1 MNENVA
7 ASTARARGLRHLVLA
22 VGIAVLC
29 ALCIGLMGCG
39 GPSPTDVTKQAIEAV
54 KAQDTDALAK
64 VYAGGAANISTD
76 MFASTSEGEELA
88 DSSDLTD
95 DQQQVVKDFYSK
107 LLDFDYTLSDE
118 QIDGDSATVKV
129 TINTYN
135 FGNALN
141 KVFQDALSTAFMYMF
156 STDQDAAQNATTQAM
171 IDSLD
176 TQMKSLTDKDKSATA
191 TVSLEKQ
198 DGNWVV
204 QPFDGDFY
212 NAMTGGAY
220 DLSNNM
226 QKSFGSNS

>member
-7 ASTARARGLRHLVLA
+7 STARAKSLRYLVLA
-22 VGIAVLC
+22 AGIAVLC
-29 ALCIGLMGCG
+29 ALCIGLAGCG

-64 VYAGGAANISTD
+64 VYAGDAANISTD
-76 MFASTSEGEELA
+76 MFASTPESEELS

-95 DQQQVVKDFYSK
+95 DQQQVVKDFYGK
-107 LLDFDYTLSDE
+107 LLDFDYTVSDE

-129 TINTYN
+129 TVNTYN
-135 FGNALN
+135 FGSIFSKA
-141 KVFQDALSTAFMYMF
+141 VQDTLSTAFMYAF
-156 STDQDAAQNATTQAM
+156 STDQDAAQKATTQAM

-212 NAMTGGAY
+212 NALTGGAY

>member
-7 ASTARARGLRHLVLA
+7 STARAKSLRHLVLA
-22 VGIAVLC
+22 AGIAVLC
-29 ALCIGLMGCG
+29 ALCIGLVGCG

-64 VYAGGAANISTD
+64 VYAGDAANISTD
-76 MFASTSEGEELA
+76 MFASTPESEELA

-107 LLDFDYTLSDE
+107 LLDFDYTVSDE

-129 TINTYN
+129 TVNTYN

-141 KVFQDALSTAFMYMF
+141 KVFQDAVSTAFMYMF
-156 STDQDAAQNATTQAM
+156 STDQDAAQKATTQAM

-212 NAMTGGAY
+212 NALTGGAY

>member
-7 ASTARARGLRHLVLA
+7 ASTARTRGLRHLVLA

-29 ALCIGLMGCG
+29 ALCIGLVGCG

-95 DQQQVVKDFYSK
+95 
-107 LLDFDYTLSDE
+107 
-118 QIDGDSATVKV
+118 
-129 TINTYN
+129 
-135 FGNALN
+135 
-141 KVFQDALSTAFMYMF
+141 
-156 STDQDAAQNATTQAM
+156 
-171 IDSLD
+171 
-176 TQMKSLTDKDKSATA
+176 KDKSATA

-212 NAMTGGAY
+212 NALTGGAY

>member
-7 ASTARARGLRHLVLA
+7 STARAKSLRHLVLA
-22 VGIAVLC
+22 AGIAVLC
-29 ALCIGLMGCG
+29 ALCIGLAGCG

-64 VYAGGAANISTD
+64 VYAGDAANISTD
-76 MFASTSEGEELA
+76 MFASTPENEELA

-107 LLDFDYTLSDE
+107 LLDFDYTVSDE

-129 TINTYN
+129 TVNTYN
-135 FGNALN
+135 FGS
-141 KVFQDALSTAFMYMF
+141 VFSKAVQDTLSTAFMYAF
-156 STDQDAAQNATTQAM
+156 STDQDAAQKATTQAM
-171 IDSLD
+171 VDSLD

-212 NAMTGGAY
+212 NALTGGAY

>member
-7 ASTARARGLRHLVLA
+7 STARAKSLRHLVLA
-22 VGIAVLC
+22 AGIAVLC
-29 ALCIGLMGCG
+29 ALCIGLAGCG

-64 VYAGGAANISTD
+64 VYAGDAANISTD
-76 MFASTSEGEELA
+76 MFASTPESEELA

-95 DQQQVVKDFYSK
+95 DQQQVVKDFYGK
-107 LLDFDYTLSDE
+107 LLDFDYTVSDE

-129 TINTYN
+129 TVNTYN
-135 FGNALN
+135 FGS
-141 KVFQDALSTAFMYMF
+141 VFSKAVQDTLSTAFMYAF
-156 STDQDAAQNATTQAM
+156 STDQDAAQKATTQAM

-212 NAMTGGAY
+212 NALTGGAY

>member
-7 ASTARARGLRHLVLA
+7 STARAKSLRHLVLA
-22 VGIAVLC
+22 AGIAVLC
-29 ALCIGLMGCG
+29 ALCIGLAGCG

-64 VYAGGAANISTD
+64 VYAGDAANISTD
-76 MFASTSEGEELA
+76 MFASTTESEELA

-95 DQQQVVKDFYSK
+95 DQQQVVKDFYGK
-107 LLDFDYTLSDE
+107 LLDFDYTVSDE
-118 QIDGDSATVKV
+118 QVDGDSATVKV
-129 TINTYN
+129 TVNTYN
-135 FGNALN
+135 FGSIFSKA
-141 KVFQDALSTAFMYMF
+141 VQDTLSTAFMYMF
-156 STDQDAAQNATTQAM
+156 STDQDAAQKATTQAM

-212 NAMTGGAY
+212 NALTGGAY